1 MHHHGTGVWSAL
13 TVVAFVAFA
22 AGCGKSPEER
32 ATQAA
37 IKAAS
42 GQDVDVERDGDT
54 MTFRGPDGTMATV
67 SQGGNLALPAG
78 FPDDVYRP
86 SAHAVTSVID
96 VEGMQMVG
104 MSTRTAA
111 AEVVVEARAAME
123 RAGWKQVMAMEAEGG
138 SMLAYEKDER
148 HATLSIV
155 AQDEGGT
162 AVNVQVAQK
171 P

>member
-1 MHHHGTGVWSAL
+1 MHHFRTLVWPLLAC
-13 TVVAFVAFA
+13 VAFA

-32 ATQAA
+32 ATEAA
-37 IKAAS
+37 IKATS
-42 GQDVDVERDGDT
+42 GQDVEVERDGDT
-54 MTFRGPDGTMATV
+54 MTFRGADGTQATV
-67 SQGGNLALPAG
+67 SQGGNLALPSG

-86 SAHAVTSVID
+86 SDHAVTSVID

-104 MSTRTAA
+104 MSTRAA
-111 AEVVVEARAAME
+111 PADVVVEARAAME
-123 RAGWKQVMAMEAEGG
+123 RAGWKQVMAMEGEGG

-155 AQDEGGT
+155 SQDAGGT
-162 AVNVQVAQK
+162 LVNVQVAQR

>member
-1 MHHHGTGVWSAL
+1 MHQHRNLLWSAL
-13 TVVAFVAFA
+13 ACAALA
-22 AGCGKSPEER
+22 AGCGKSPGER
-32 ATQAA
+32 ATEAA
-37 IKAAS
+37 IKATS
-42 GQDVDVERDGDT
+42 GHDVDVERAGDT
-54 MTFRGPDGTMATV
+54 MTIRGPDGTEATV

-104 MSTRTAA
+104 MSTRTPAA
-111 AEVVVEARAAME
+111 DVLAEARAAME
-123 RAGWKQVMAMEAEGG
+123 RAGWKQVMAMEGEGG

-155 AQDEGGT
+155 PQDEGGT
-162 AVNVQVAQK
+162 AVNVQLAQK